1 MAYLCT
7 KKSSTQMLTTLDF
20 KNQLENLV
28 RFPENHTY
36 LLAVSGGADSMVL
49 AHLFKELRDS
59 KFGTQDENFEF
70 QVAHINYKLRGED
83 SDLDQKVVQDFCEK
97 HHIKFHLYK
106 VSEKDKK
113 PENSIQLW
121 ARELRY
127 TFFKQIQE
135 KENLEFLVTAHH
147 LNDQLET
154 FIINLSKASGINGL
168 SGIPANDNKI
178 LRPLLNFTKEEIY
191 EFAQQNTIEY
201 REDLSNKKSDYL
213 RNKIR
218 NEIVPKL
225 LETNDHFLENFK
237 KSSSYLNQT
246 KDFVQNQIK
255 EIENKLSIFNNDH
268 KILSKEKLD
277 QESDFVKFEILK
289 KYGFHQ
295 EEEIPKIF
303 TAENGKKFISKDFE
317 LWINRNELIFKDRK
331 TDVTDTNEPKEII
344 LSINENREIIFSV
357 DFKSLHFNFPE
368 WQLDEEKI
376 SLPLKLRRKKEGD
389 LFSPIGM
396 KGTKKVSKF
405 LRDEKLSSI
414 EKEKIWLLCDAE
426 DQILGVLPYRQ
437 DRRFLADEGT
447 TKFLKTIWTEEQ
459 QTF

>member
-1 MAYLCT
+1 ML
-7 KKSSTQMLTTLDF
+7 KKTSF

-28 RFPENHTY
+28 DRPEKNSY

-49 AHLFKELRDS
+49 ASLFQDLRDN
-59 KFGTQDENFEF
+59 GQDKNCEI
-70 QVAHINYKLRGED
+70 QIAHINYKLRGED

-97 HHIKFHLYK
+97 NHIKFHLYE

-113 PENSIQLW
+113 PDHSIQLW

-127 TFFKQIQE
+127 HFFKEIRNQE
-135 KENLEFLVTAHH
+135 KLEFLVTAHH

-168 SGIPANDNKI
+168 SGIPSHDNNI
-178 LRPLLNFTKEEIY
+178 IRPLLNFSKKEIY
-191 EFAQQNTIEY
+191 QFAKENHIEF

-246 KDFVQNQIK
+246 KDFVQKQVG
-255 EIENKLSIFNNDH
+255 EIENKLSLFNKDY

-277 QESDFVKFEILK
+277 RESDFIKFEILK
-289 KYGFHQ
+289 KYGFNQ

-303 TAENGKKFISKDFE
+303 TAENNSSFFSKEYQLIVNRDELIFLDRNKEQKSTEEVILIDHFNFTEKQININLKNTIEDIDGINKDFE
-317 LWINRNELIFKDRK
+317 WDFDAEKLQFPLRLRK
-331 TDVTDTNEPKEII
+331 QQDG
-344 LSINENREIIFSV
+344 
-357 DFKSLHFNFPE
+357 
-368 WQLDEEKI
+368 DE
-376 SLPLKLRRKKEGD
+376 
-389 LFSPIGM
+389 FYPIGFSG
-396 KGTKKVSKF
+396 KKKVSKF
-405 LRDEKLSSI
+405 FRDEKLSI
-414 EKEKIWLLCDAE
+414 LARQKIW
-426 DQILGVLPYRQ
+426 ILADSNNSVLGILPFRQ
-437 DRRFLADEGT
+437 DRKYTKDEK
-447 TKFLKTIWTEEQ
+447 TKWSLKIFNETKNEI
-459 QTF
+459 